1 MVRGRISSGGGW
13 VIWMAGVVVLWRDFD
28 SSIPRSVSFY
38 AIRLVRLVAFA
49 MDGIWHG
56 FLLTWLM
63 LRSSIKYVKN
73 VVAAGPSNIS
83 SHFHGRSFQ
92 ERNFFPIRN
101 PTTYLPSIVVVPM
114 RPPTNLCR
122 KHNYT
127 RVETKSLWFIEFV
140 IDVEIQIQFKIV
152 INFSLLASWVAW
164 LGSWQ
169 AWESLRVCW
178 TQTFICLFNINIGTY
193 LSFDSSPASSTK
205 VSGWWCG
212 GEDVM
217 NMQHHI
223 RFHGPEH
230 MKRLRIHIHRTDWCG
245 EKCEKRKAYF

>member
-56 FLLTWLM
+56 FLLNSLM

-101 PTTYLPSIVVVPM
+101 PTTYLPTFYRCRSNA
-114 RPPTNLCR
+114 PT
-122 KHNYT
+122 H
-127 RVETKSLWFIEFV
+127 EFM
-140 IDVEIQIQFKIV
+140 
-152 INFSLLASWVAW
+152 S
-164 LGSWQ
+164 
-169 AWESLRVCW
+169 
-178 TQTFICLFNINIGTY
+178 
-193 LSFDSSPASSTK
+193 
-205 VSGWWCG
+205 
-212 GEDVM
+212 
-217 NMQHHI
+217 
-223 RFHGPEH
+223 
-230 MKRLRIHIHRTDWCG
+230 
-245 EKCEKRKAYF
+245 KAQLHTS